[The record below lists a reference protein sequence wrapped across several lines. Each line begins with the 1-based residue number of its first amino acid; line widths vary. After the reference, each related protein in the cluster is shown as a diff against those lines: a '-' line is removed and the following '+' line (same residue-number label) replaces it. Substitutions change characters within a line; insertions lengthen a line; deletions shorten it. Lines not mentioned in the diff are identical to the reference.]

1 MLNRAVKQHWALAWP
16 LILANAA
23 TPLLGLADTA
33 IAGHLPEPQH
43 LAAVV
48 VGAELITLVFWSC
61 GFLRM
66 GTTGLIAQASGRG
79 DRSEVLSIVANA
91 ITLAG
96 GLGLILIWMWW
107 ALESTVIAIADPEPT
122 IAAEL
127 LDYLRIRIWT
137 APIVLATYV
146 CSAYFIGQGMT
157 RIALGLALG
166 INLINLIANYILA
179 IELHMDSRG
188 IALGTAFAECCGFLS
203 ALGLILKQ
211 QWSHQ
216 FWNLMQIRAMT
227 IWHML
232 TLNLPLFLRTLI
244 LKGVFVM
251 LTLRAAS
258 LGVTE
263 AAALGLL
270 LILLSTAAYA
280 LDGFAFASEIETGQ
294 SVGRRDRRGLA
305 LSLWAGAM
313 TTALATVG
321 IIALYHLLAA
331 ELIGQL
337 TIHEAVALRATALL
351 PWLSGILAVLAGSYW
366 LDGVFIG
373 LLRPTAMFIS
383 MLLAGVTWLCGLW
396 FFGSDRLDL
405 LLAAF
410 MLFGIVRT
418 LSLGIQLPGALA
430 QLVR

>member
-1 MLNRAVKQHWALAWP
+1 
-16 LILANAA
+16 
-23 TPLLGLADTA
+23 
-33 IAGHLPEPQH
+33 
-43 LAAVV
+43 
-48 VGAELITLVFWSC
+48 
-61 GFLRM
+61 
-66 GTTGLIAQASGRG
+66 
-79 DRSEVLSIVANA
+79 
-91 ITLAG
+91 
-96 GLGLILIWMWW
+96 
-107 ALESTVIAIADPEPT
+107 
-122 IAAEL
+122 
-127 LDYLRIRIWT
+127 
-137 APIVLATYV
+137 
-146 CSAYFIGQGMT
+146 
-157 RIALGLALG
+157 
-166 INLINLIANYILA
+166 
-179 IELHMDSRG
+179 
-188 IALGTAFAECCGFLS
+188 
-203 ALGLILKQ
+203 
-211 QWSHQ
+211 
-216 FWNLMQIRAMT
+216 MT

-294 SVGRRDRRGLA
+294 SVGRRDRRRLA

-313 TTALATVG
+313 TTALATIG